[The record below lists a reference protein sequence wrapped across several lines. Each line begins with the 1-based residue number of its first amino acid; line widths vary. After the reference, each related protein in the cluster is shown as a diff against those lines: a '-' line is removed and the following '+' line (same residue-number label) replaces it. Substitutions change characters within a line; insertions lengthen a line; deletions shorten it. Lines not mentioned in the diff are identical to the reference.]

1 MRLEH
6 ALQQLRDV
14 KVEPPSFAD
23 VEQRRRWKAERALP
37 KGRLGVALVATLAA
51 IAGFLVLSIR
61 PLADHAYSNAGHV
74 DDWFRISMGTIV
86 PACLLAWGFRCARRP
101 GVGPQMLARA
111 IWWSNLLVGMLIA
124 GNFLA
129 RVDQF
134 VGAGIAIACAVPLL
148 VLGQRGLDAAPSD
161 PFQPMRFRG
170 HLLLSLVMAF
180 ADAQTLLFSAVM
192 QLRVGMMGWNL
203 LGTIF
208 YAGPAMLAALVMALA
223 VWGLYRLRTWALLL
237 NLVGNFVIAYLA
249 MEGTLNV
256 APPIA
261 IALFGTAACQALLPV
276 PILAI
281 AIGDRKAGRPW
292 LLGHAPKLLPV
303 SVVLIAGA
311 AIVQAVFVTN
321 PDGWLTGPGQAFRR
335 GMLLENAG
343 FFDAHTN
350 PMRGLPVGATRKAS
364 LRAKDLRRVVG
375 AQSWDHRDLTG
386 ANLVG
391 ARIPGSSIKA
401 ARLAGADLSG
411 GHFED
416 SSFFGSDLRRT
427 KIVGASLAFADLR
440 FTGLEGASLERS
452 DLTGAFMTAMTTEQ
466 AARVRWSG
474 ATCPD
479 GTPADPDR
487 GCIGREAHVPREE
500 AASYGGDFLLERGWG
515 DRCTL
520 AREISPIVVE
530 HLGFGGVD
538 WIRSARDHFTTTDA
552 TLRFDRRGG
561 RVRIILEDEV
571 CGRRVFL
578 RVE

>member
-1 MRLEH
+1 MKLEH
-6 ALQQLRDV
+6 ALQQLRDA

-23 VEQRRRWKAERALP
+23 MEQRRRWKAEHALP
-37 KGRLGVALVATLAA
+37 KGRLLVALVATFAA
-51 IAGFLVLSIR
+51 IAGFLFLTIR
-61 PLADHAYSNAGHV
+61 PLVDHAYSNAGHV
-74 DDWFRISMGTIV
+74 DDWFRISMGTVV
-86 PACLLAWGFRCARRP
+86 PACLLAWGYRCARRP
-101 GVGPQMLARA
+101 GVGPQMLSRA

-148 VLGQRGLDAAPSD
+148 VLGQRGLDAEPKD
-161 PFQPMRFRG
+161 PFQPARFRG
-170 HLLLSLVMAF
+170 QLLLSLVMAF

-203 LGTIF
+203 VGTII

-281 AIGDRKAGRPW
+281 ALGDRKAGRPW
-292 LLGHAPKLLPV
+292 LLGHAPKLLPA

-311 AIVQAVFVTN
+311 AIGQAMFVTN

-343 FFDAHTN
+343 FFDNHQER
-350 PMRGLPVGATRKAS
+350 RGLPIGTARKAS
-364 LRAKDLRRVVG
+364 LRGKDLRHLEG

-386 ANLVG
+386 ANLGGVH
-391 ARIPGSSIKA
+391 IPGSSLRVAK
-401 ARLAGADLSG
+401 LADADLSG
-411 GHFED
+411 GDFED
-416 SSFFGSDLRRT
+416 SSFFAADLRGS
-427 KIVGASLAFADLR
+427 KIVDASLAFADLR
-440 FTGLEGASLERS
+440 YARLDDANLERS
-452 DLTGAFMTAMTTEQ
+452 DLTGALLHAMTPAD
-466 AARVRWSG
+466 AATVRWRG

-479 GTPADPDR
+479 GTSADGG
-487 GCIGREAHVPREE
+487 GCIGREGHIPIEE
-500 AASYGGDFLLERGWG
+500 RATYEGRFLLERGWG
-515 DRCTL
+515 DRCTRS
-520 AREISPIVVE
+520 RERWSNP
-530 HLGFGGVD
+530 
-538 WIRSARDHFTTTDA
+538 RDHLYFLEAEHVRVAQDHFIAKDA

-561 RVRIILEDEV
+561 RVRIVVEDEE
-571 CGRRVFL
+571 CQRRVFL